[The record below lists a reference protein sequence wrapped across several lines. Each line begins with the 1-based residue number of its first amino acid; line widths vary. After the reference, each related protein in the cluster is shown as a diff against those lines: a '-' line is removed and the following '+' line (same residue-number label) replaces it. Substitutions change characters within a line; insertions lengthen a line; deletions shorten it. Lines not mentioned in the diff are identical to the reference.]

1 METVAV
7 ELKNVT
13 KTFYMNRQR
22 GIFDILKDSNGKNQN
37 IKFTALD
44 NLSFSINKGET
55 IGLMGLNGSGKT
67 TLLRII
73 SGIYPPDSGNVVIK
87 GKMAPLLQI
96 GIGFNN
102 ELNAEENIIIYG
114 MLLGLSKLEAKLK
127 IDKIIE
133 FAELEKFRNLKL
145 QNYSTG
151 MRARLGFA
159 TALEVNPDILLV
171 DEVLSVGDDVFRKK
185 SFEAYLSFKKNH
197 KTIIF
202 ATHALKMI
210 EELSDRAILMDKG
223 KIIKFGI
230 PSEVIPVYREIIKKH
245 GIS

>member
-1 METVAV
+1 METIAV
-7 ELKNVT
+7 ELKNVA
-13 KTFYMNRQR
+13 KTFYTNKRR
-22 GIFDILKDSNGKNQN
+22 GIFDILKDSTGKNQN
-37 IKFTALD
+37 IKITALD

-55 IGLMGLNGSGKT
+55 IGLIGLNGSGKT

-87 GKMAPLLQI
+87 GKIAPLLQI

-114 MLLGLSKLEAKLK
+114 MLLGLSKLEAKSK

-151 MRARLGFA
+151 MRARLGFG

-171 DEVLSVGDDVFRKK
+171 DEVLAVGDEVFRKK
-185 SFEAYLSFKKNH
+185 SFEAFLSFKKNH

-210 EELSDRAILMDKG
+210 EELSDRVILMDKG

-245 GIS
+245 GS

>member
-1 METVAV
+1 METIAV

-13 KTFYMNRQR
+13 KTFYMNKQR
-22 GIFDILKDSNGKNQN
+22 GIFDILKDSNRKNQN
-37 IKFTALD
+37 IKFTVLD

-55 IGLMGLNGSGKT
+55 IGLIGLNGSGKT
-67 TLLRII
+67 TLLRTI
-73 SGIYPPDSGNVVIK
+73 SGIYPPDSGTVVIK
-87 GKMAPLLQI
+87 GKIAPLLQI

-127 IDKIIE
+127 IDNIIE
-133 FAELEKFRNLKL
+133 FAELEKFRSLKL
-145 QNYSTG
+145 KNYSTG
-151 MRARLGFA
+151 MRARLGFG

-171 DEVLSVGDDVFRKK
+171 DEVLAVGDEVFRKK
-185 SFEAYLSFKKNH
+185 SFEAFLSFKKNH

-202 ATHALKMI
+202 ATHTLKMI
-210 EELSDRAILMDKG
+210 EELSDRVILMDKG
-223 KIIKFGI
+223 KIINFGR

-245 GIS
+245 GS